1 MTKNQNIWRVQLQCT
16 PVNTKNVP
24 LNRNKA
30 EYILEEFEELL
41 IELMALSI
49 EKKNYRSLNRIIAI
63 VRKTPWYS
71 SQSIERVADMA
82 ESMYLG
88 LGGVLYD
95 SENIKLPKYQSVRVM
110 RVYIAVA
117 QAVAFMAK
125 QWQEAMCLQDG
136 TTKLMKLRDDL
147 EKMKLYMTELMM
159 SMTDFGALYGESAYA
174 KMWWDADGMVDH
186 ALDVVKDELNNLHPG
201 INDPES

>member
-1 MTKNQNIWRVQLQCT
+1 MQCT
-16 PVNTKNVP
+16 PVNTKSVP

-30 EYILEEFEELL
+30 EYILEEFEDILV
-41 IELMALSI
+41 ELMALSI
-49 EKKNYRSLNRIIAI
+49 EKKNYRSLNRIISI

-71 SQSIERVADMA
+71 SQSIERVADLA

-95 SENIKLPKYQSVRVM
+95 SENIKLPKYQGVRVM

-201 INDPES
+201 INDSES

>member
-16 PVNTKNVP
+16 PVNTKSVP

-30 EYILEEFEELL
+30 EYILEEFEDILV
-41 IELMALSI
+41 ELMALSI
-49 EKKNYRSLNRIIAI
+49 EKKNYRSLNRIISI

-71 SQSIERVADMA
+71 SQSIERVADLA

-95 SENIKLPKYQSVRVM
+95 SENIKLPKYQGVRVM